1 MPSPSIPIEPSPE
14 HLCRCGEPANWW
26 VRDTWWRY
34 NRNFD
39 RDRFYC
45 HKHHNDLLAK
55 RGQREMV
62 SMLKQRLL
70 DTYNLLVKARR
81 ALRERQIEDPTLPEL
96 DPKQQMLDAGFRR
109 MAK

>member
-1 MPSPSIPIEPSPE
+1 
-14 HLCRCGEPANWW
+14 
-26 VRDTWWRY
+26 
-34 NRNFD
+34 
-39 RDRFYC
+39 
-45 HKHHNDLLAK
+45 
-55 RGQREMV
+55 
-62 SMLKQRLL
+62 MLKQRLL